1 MRGLIEAL
9 KVRASAE
16 GMAED
21 ATLAAMFAK
30 VSQLLY
36 SRPTPMTEAR
46 RLVKEYQDKV
56 LK

>member
-21 ATLAAMFAK
+21 PILSAMFVK
-30 VSQLLY
+30 VSKMLY

-46 RLVKEYQDKV
+46 QLVKEYQDKV

>member
-1 MRGLIEAL
+1 
-9 KVRASAE
+9 
-16 GMAED
+16 MAED
-21 ATLAAMFAK
+21 PTLTAMFVT

-56 LK
+56 LS